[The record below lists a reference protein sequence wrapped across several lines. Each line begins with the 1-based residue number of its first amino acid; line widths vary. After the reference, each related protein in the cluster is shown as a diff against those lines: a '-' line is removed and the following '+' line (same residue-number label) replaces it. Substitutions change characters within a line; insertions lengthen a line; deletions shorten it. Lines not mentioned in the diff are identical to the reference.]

1 MFVQPYLRLLVGF
14 MLVMYACSPSEK
26 KGDEASDSQTV
37 ILEPLEFKSILE
49 KTSEAVLIDVR
60 TPEEAAEGVI
70 EGAVNI
76 DFKSPDFTEKI
87 ATLDKEKPTFVYC
100 LSGKRSGDAVKQMEA
115 AGFKYIYTL
124 KDGLRNWKD
133 QGLGTTVPSAE

>member
-1 MFVQPYLRLLVGF
+1 MFVQPYFKLVIG
-14 MLVMYACSPSEK
+14 LIVVMSACSPSEK
-26 KGDEASDSQTV
+26 KGDEASGSQTV

-49 KTSEAVLIDVR
+49 KTPEAVLVDVR

-76 DFKSPDFTEKI
+76 DFKSPDFTDKI
-87 ATLDKEKPTFVYC
+87 ADLDKEKPTFVYC

-115 AGFKYIYTL
+115 AGFKHIYTL

-133 QGLGTTVPSAE
+133 QGLGTTLPSAE